1 MNEKKL
7 KLEVKMAFNTLINC
21 AQPDDVVALLQGKAF
36 VTITLS
42 PDKSKLDSQIYKLN
56 PEKVDRAT

>member
-36 VTITLS
+36 VTITLN
-42 PDKSKLDSQIYKLN
+42 PDKTQIDSQIYKFN
-56 PEKVDRAT
+56 PTKQTE